1 MIPVGTNLSRKNFPW
16 VTVCLLLANWLIYFS
31 FRRSDIHTEFWI
43 WRYFY
48 STPGE
53 QYPWQII
60 TSTFFHANFWHL
72 FGNSIFLW
80 VFGIFVE
87 DKLGWKV
94 YLYLYLL
101 TGAASS
107 LVHGAMV
114 GIFMREGLFIPS
126 LGASGAISGIMGIY
140 LYRCY
145 YSKIKLLI
153 SFWLPI
159 RIQVPAFIILSLW
172 FLRDFMGGIDSIRGI
187 YQNVAFWAHIGG
199 FTAGLGTCKY
209 LHYEVQARKEKL
221 EFVADTTLEQTV
233 GYGEGIK
240 AAESLLKTDPDN
252 PEMHLKLARAKSRLR
267 ASDEGK
273 AHYEKSI
280 KLLLEKDPKRAM
292 EAFIEFWNK
301 YLNVLESK
309 YQLRLSK
316 LLNKSLYFDL
326 SAHTLQALIDSNHPL
341 DLYMEEAYLSLAKIY
356 ETQLEKRDLAH
367 HVYDKFLENFPKSKH
382 REFVERLIH
391 RPSTE

>member
-16 VTVCLLLANWLIYFS
+16 TTIVLLLANWLIFFS

-53 QYPWQII
+53 QYPWQMI
-60 TSTFFHANFWHL
+60 TSMFFHADFWHL

-153 SFWLPI
+153 SF
-159 RIQVPAFIILSLW
+159 
-172 FLRDFMGGIDSIRGI
+172 
-187 YQNVAFWAHIGG
+187 
-199 FTAGLGTCKY
+199 C
-209 LHYEVQARKEKL
+209 
-221 EFVADTTLEQTV
+221 
-233 GYGEGIK
+233 
-240 AAESLLKTDPDN
+240 
-252 PEMHLKLARAKSRLR
+252 
-267 ASDEGK
+267 
-273 AHYEKSI
+273 
-280 KLLLEKDPKRAM
+280 
-292 EAFIEFWNK
+292 
-301 YLNVLESK
+301 
-309 YQLRLSK
+309 
-316 LLNKSLYFDL
+316 
-326 SAHTLQALIDSNHPL
+326 
-341 DLYMEEAYLSLAKIY
+341 
-356 ETQLEKRDLAH
+356 
-367 HVYDKFLENFPKSKH
+367 
-382 REFVERLIH
+382 
-391 RPSTE
+391 